1 MFKTATQVANI
12 WKVLIF
18 ESYPHGFTILHR
30 NYPTT
35 AKRQGN
41 IDQHPNPYTII
52 PLCFCWIRGMKYLAK
67 DIADFFSG
75 FYIHVTVWQLVD
87 LHPNQSSINL
97 IIETPR
103 LDIKDLISISCRFED
118 EQHFMFSN
126 FASLKAISQSPKRS
140 KSSCYCIDI
149 VGSLCQKL
157 GCNDMVLRVKIT
169 L

>member
-1 MFKTATQVANI
+1 
-12 WKVLIF
+12 
-18 ESYPHGFTILHR
+18 
-30 NYPTT
+30 
-35 AKRQGN
+35 
-41 IDQHPNPYTII
+41 
-52 PLCFCWIRGMKYLAK
+52 MKYLAK

-97 IIETPR
+97 IIETLR
-103 LDIKDLISISCRFED
+103 LGIKDLISISCRFVD

-149 VGSLCQKL
+149 EGSLHQKID
-157 GCNDMVLRVKIT
+157 CNVWS
-169 L
+169 